1 MLPRLLQVSMLAL
14 LAGCAGLGNK
24 RPVETPA
31 SATVESLQAAQLA
44 SYITALQTVVQGS
57 PAEQAE
63 VLAAARSGYEQ
74 ARQGPASL
82 RYALLLAAPGHP
94 ARDPQSALRLL
105 LEARSRPEL
114 LSPVERALAIVET
127 GRIEQELGLAAENT
141 RLVNEAQQERDR
153 QRSVPSPGSI
163 ALARQLKTE
172 QDENA
177 RLKKEL
183 EDAKAKLEAIA
194 NIDRTTPARPPA
206 NEARKP

>member
-1 MLPRLLQVSMLAL
+1 MLPRLLQLSVIAL
-14 LAGCAGLGNK
+14 LAGCAGMGGT
-24 RPVETPA
+24 RPVEVRPV

-44 SYITALQTVVQGS
+44 SYVNALQTVVQGS

-63 VLAAARSGYEQ
+63 VLAAARNGYEQ

-94 ARDPQSALRLL
+94 ARDPQVALRLL

-127 GRIEQELGLAAENT
+127 QRVEQELGLVAENT
-141 RLVNEAQQERDR
+141 RLVGEAQQERDR
-153 QRSVPSPGSI
+153 QRVAPPSV
-163 ALARQLKTE
+163 ALARQLKAE

-177 RLKKEL
+177 RLRKEL

-194 NIDRTTPARPPA
+194 NIERTIPARPPA
-206 NEARKP
+206 NEAR

>member
-1 MLPRLLQVSMLAL
+1 MLPRLLQIAVIAL
-14 LAGCAGLGNK
+14 LAGCAGMGSP
-24 RPVETPA
+24 RPVETRPV
-31 SATVESLQAAQLA
+31 SATVENLQAAQLA
-44 SYITALQTVVQGS
+44 SYVNALQTVVQGS

-63 VLAAARSGYEQ
+63 VLAAARNGYEQ

-94 ARDPQSALRLL
+94 ARDPQGALRLL

-127 GRIEQELGLAAENT
+127 QRVEQELGLVAENL
-141 RLVNEAQQERDR
+141 RLVGEAQQERDR
-153 QRSVPSPGSI
+153 QRVTPPSV
-163 ALARQLKTE
+163 ALARQLKAE
-172 QDENA
+172 MDENA

-183 EDAKAKLEAIA
+183 EEAKAKLEAIA
-194 NIDRTTPARPPA
+194 NIERTIPARPPA

>member
-1 MLPRLLQVSMLAL
+1 MLPRLLPLTVIAL
-14 LAGCAGLGNK
+14 LAGCGSLAGT
-24 RPVETPA
+24 RPVESPV
-31 SATVESLQAAQLA
+31 SATVENLQAAQLA
-44 SYITALQTVVQGS
+44 SYVNALQTVVQGS

-63 VLAAARSGYEQ
+63 VLATARNGYEQ

-94 ARDPQSALRLL
+94 ARDPQTALRLL

-127 GRIEQELGLAAENT
+127 QRVEQELGLVAENA
-141 RLVNEAQQERDR
+141 RLVGEAQQERDR
-153 QRSVPSPGSI
+153 QRVTPPSV
-163 ALARQLKTE
+163 ALARQLKAE
-172 QDENA
+172 VDENA

-183 EDAKAKLEAIA
+183 EEAKAKLEAIA
-194 NIDRTTPARPPA
+194 NIERSIPARPPA